1 MVTVGSPVTATSLPV
16 SWTSAGSV
24 VDSYEVIWASGDCPD
39 VDGGSATVTGGT
51 TSYTIGGLEEY
62 ITYSIAVNA
71 SNAVGSAVSEP
82 DTGRTSEACEFFTF
96 TFLNFFF
103 RLHFI
108 ILSPTA
114 PSAAPTSVST
124 SSTSN
129 IITVQWG
136 AVNCIDRNG
145 EITGY
150 SVRYGIQGNE
160 STETASVSGGGATTR
175 LISGLESST
184 IYSVEVAAVNSAGT
198 GVYSDPYIILTDSK
212 YFT

>member
-1 MVTVGSPVTATSLPV
+1 M
-16 SWTSAGSV
+16 
-24 VDSYEVIWASGDCPD
+24 
-39 VDGGSATVTGGT
+39 DGGSDTVTGGT
-51 TSYTIGGLEEY
+51 TSYTIEGLEEY
-62 ITYSIAVNA
+62 ITYSITVNA

-82 DTGRTSEACEFFTF
+82 ATGRTSEASKFFTF
-96 TFLNFFF
+96 TFFNFFF
-103 RLHFI
+103 ILHFI

-124 SSTSN
+124 SSDSTS
-129 IITVQWG
+129 ITVQWG
-136 AVNCIDRNG
+136 AVDCIHRNG
-145 EITGY
+145 DITGY
-150 SVRYGIQGNE
+150 SVRYGVQGSGSIQ
-160 STETASVSGGGATTR
+160 TVSVSGSGATTR